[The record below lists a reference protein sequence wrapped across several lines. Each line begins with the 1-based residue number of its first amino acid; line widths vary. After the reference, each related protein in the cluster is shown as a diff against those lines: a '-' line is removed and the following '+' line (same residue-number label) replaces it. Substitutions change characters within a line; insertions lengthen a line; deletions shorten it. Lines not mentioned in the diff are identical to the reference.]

1 MQFSLYLYQGLVLS
15 KEATKFLLKDKNG
28 EVVIMDRHI
37 PIVLSALEATLVL
50 TLKNNKTKYICLERG
65 IIEFKQNT
73 AKVLASLAVVR
84 DSEKEAQTAFLEA
97 KNTALNNAKKENNEF
112 TILEKKLKDQ
122 IHLTKAGSL

>member
-1 MQFSLYLYQGLVLS
+1 MQFNLYLYQGLVLS
-15 KEATKFLLKDKNG
+15 KEATMFLLKDKNG

-50 TLKNNKTKYICLERG
+50 TLKNNETKYICLERG

-73 AKVLASLAVVR
+73 AKVLASLAIVR

>member
-1 MQFSLYLYQGLVLS
+1 MQFNLYLYQGLVLS
-15 KEATKFLLKDKNG
+15 EVATKFLLKDKNG
-28 EVVIMDRHI
+28 EVVIMDKHI

-50 TLKNNKTKYICLERG
+50 TLKNNETKYICLERG

-73 AKVLASLAVVR
+73 AKVLASLAIVR
-84 DSEKEAQTAFLEA
+84 DSEKEAQIAFLEA
-97 KNTALNNAKKENNEF
+97 KNTALNNAKKENNDF

>member
-1 MQFSLYLYQGLVLS
+1 MLFNLYLYQGLVLS

-50 TLKNNKTKYICLERG
+50 TLKNNQTKYICLERG

>member
-1 MQFSLYLYQGLVLS
+1 MQFNLYLYQGLVLS

-50 TLKNNKTKYICLERG
+50 TLKNNQTKYICLERG
-65 IIEFKQNT
+65 IIDFKQNT
-73 AKVLASLAVVR
+73 AKVLVSLAVVR

>member
-1 MQFSLYLYQGLVLS
+1 MQFNLYLYQCLVLS

-50 TLKNNKTKYICLERG
+50 TLKNNETKYICLERG

>member
-1 MQFSLYLYQGLVLS
+1 MQFNLYLYQGLVLS
-15 KEATKFLLKDKNG
+15 KEATKFLLKNKNG

-50 TLKNNKTKYICLERG
+50 TLKNNQTKYICLERG

-84 DSEKEAQTAFLEA
+84 DSEKEAQTAFVEA

>member
-1 MQFSLYLYQGLVLS
+1 MLFNLYLYQGLVLS

-50 TLKNNKTKYICLERG
+50 TLKNNQTKYICLERG

-73 AKVLASLAVVR
+73 AKVLASLAIVR
-84 DSEKEAQTAFLEA
+84 DSEKEAQTAFHEA

>member
-1 MQFSLYLYQGLVLS
+1 MQFNLYLYQGLVLS

-28 EVVIMDRHI
+28 EVVIMDKHI
-37 PIVLSALEATLVL
+37 PIVLSALEATLVV
-50 TLKNNKTKYICLERG
+50 TLKNNETKYICLERG
-65 IIEFKQNT
+65 IVEFKQNT
-73 AKVLASLAVVR
+73 AKVLASLAVVK

>member
-1 MQFSLYLYQGLVLS
+1 MQFNLYLYQGLVLS

-50 TLKNNKTKYICLERG
+50 TLKNNQTKYICLERG

-73 AKVLASLAVVR
+73 AKVLASLAVVK

>member
-1 MQFSLYLYQGLVLS
+1 MQFNLYLYQGLVLS

-28 EVVIMDRHI
+28 EVVIMDKHI

-50 TLKNNKTKYICLERG
+50 TLKNNETKYICLERG

>member
-1 MQFSLYLYQGLVLS
+1 MQFNLYLYQGLVLS

-28 EVVIMDRHI
+28 EVVIMDKHI

-50 TLKNNKTKYICLERG
+50 TLKNNETKYICLERG

-84 DSEKEAQTAFLEA
+84 DSEKDAQTAFLEA

>member
-1 MQFSLYLYQGLVLS
+1 MQFNLYLYQGLVLS
-15 KEATKFLLKDKNG
+15 KEATKFLLKDKKG
-28 EVVIMDRHI
+28 EVVIMDKHI

-50 TLKNNKTKYICLERG
+50 TLKNNQTKYICLERG

>member
-1 MQFSLYLYQGLVLS
+1 MQFNLYLYQGLVLS
-15 KEATKFLLKDKNG
+15 EVATKFLLKDKNG
-28 EVVIMDRHI
+28 EVVIMDKHI

-50 TLKNNKTKYICLERG
+50 TLKNNEIKYICLERG

>member
-1 MQFSLYLYQGLVLS
+1 MQFNLYLYQGLVLS

-50 TLKNNKTKYICLERG
+50 TLKNNQTKYICLERG

-122 IHLTKAGSL
+122 IHLTKAGSF

>member
-1 MQFSLYLYQGLVLS
+1 MLFNLYLYQGLVLS

-37 PIVLSALEATLVL
+37 PIVFSALDATLAL
-50 TLKNNKTKYICLERG
+50 TLKNNQTKYICLERG

-112 TILEKKLKDQ
+112 TILEKKLKEQ
-122 IHLTKAGSL
+122 IHLTKAGSF

>member
-1 MQFSLYLYQGLVLS
+1 MQFNLYLYQGLVLS
-15 KEATKFLLKDKNG
+15 KEATKFLLKDKKG

-50 TLKNNKTKYICLERG
+50 TLKNNQTKYICLERG

>member
-1 MQFSLYLYQGLVLS
+1 MLFNLYLYQGLVLS

-50 TLKNNKTKYICLERG
+50 TLKNNQTKYICLERG

-73 AKVLASLAVVR
+73 AKVLALLAIVR
-84 DSEKEAQTAFLEA
+84 DSEKEAQTAFIEA

>member
-1 MQFSLYLYQGLVLS
+1 MQFNLYLYQGLILC

-28 EVVIMDRHI
+28 EVVIMDKHI

-50 TLKNNKTKYICLERG
+50 TLKNNETKYICLERG

-84 DSEKEAQTAFLEA
+84 DFEKEAQIAFFEA

>member
-1 MQFSLYLYQGLVLS
+1 MQFNLYLYQGLVLS

-28 EVVIMDRHI
+28 EVVIMDKHI

-50 TLKNNKTKYICLERG
+50 TLKNNETKYICLERG

-73 AKVLASLAVVR
+73 AKVLASLAIVS

-97 KNTALNNAKKENNEF
+97 KKTALNNAKKENNEF

>member
-1 MQFSLYLYQGLVLS
+1 MQFNLYLYQGLILS

-50 TLKNNKTKYICLERG
+50 TLKNNETKYICLERG

-73 AKVLASLAVVR
+73 AKVLASLAIVR

>member
-1 MQFSLYLYQGLVLS
+1 MLFNLYLYQGLVLS

-50 TLKNNKTKYICLERG
+50 TLKNNETKYICLERG

>member
-1 MQFSLYLYQGLVLS
+1 MQFNLYLYQGLVLS

-28 EVVIMDRHI
+28 EVVIMDKHI

-50 TLKNNKTKYICLERG
+50 TLKNNETKYICLERG

-73 AKVLASLAVVR
+73 AKVLASLAVVK

>member
-1 MQFSLYLYQGLVLS
+1 MLFNLYLYQGLVLS

-50 TLKNNKTKYICLERG
+50 TLKNNQTKYICLERG

-73 AKVLASLAVVR
+73 AKVLASLAIVR

>member
-1 MQFSLYLYQGLVLS
+1 MQFNLYLYQGLILS

-50 TLKNNKTKYICLERG
+50 TLKNNEIKYICLERG

-73 AKVLASLAVVR
+73 AKVLASLAIVR

-97 KNTALNNAKKENNEF
+97 KSTALNNAKKENNEF

>member
-1 MQFSLYLYQGLVLS
+1 MQFNLYLYQGLVLS
-15 KEATKFLLKDKNG
+15 EDATKFLLKDKNG
-28 EVVIMDRHI
+28 EVVIMDKHI

-50 TLKNNKTKYICLERG
+50 TLKNNQTKYICLERG

-73 AKVLASLAVVR
+73 AKVLASLAVVK
-84 DSEKEAQTAFLEA
+84 DSEKAAQTAFLEA

>member
-1 MQFSLYLYQGLVLS
+1 MQFNLYLYQGLVLS

-28 EVVIMDRHI
+28 EVVIMDKHI

-50 TLKNNKTKYICLERG
+50 TLKNNETKYICLERG

-73 AKVLASLAVVR
+73 AKVLASLAIVR
-84 DSEKEAQTAFLEA
+84 DSQKEAQTAFLEA

>member
-1 MQFSLYLYQGLVLS
+1 MQFNLYLYQGLVLS

-28 EVVIMDRHI
+28 EVAIMDKHI
-37 PIVLSALEATLVL
+37 PIVLSTLEATLVL
-50 TLKNNKTKYICLERG
+50 TLKNNETKYICLERG

-84 DSEKEAQTAFLEA
+84 DSEKDAQTAFLEA

>member
-1 MQFSLYLYQGLVLS
+1 MQFNLYLYQGLVLS

-28 EVVIMDRHI
+28 EVVIMDKHI

-50 TLKNNKTKYICLERG
+50 TLKNNEIKYICLERG

-84 DSEKEAQTAFLEA
+84 DSEKDAQTAFLEA

>member
-1 MQFSLYLYQGLVLS
+1 MQFNLYLYQGLMLTE
-15 KEATKFLLKDKNG
+15 EATKFLLKDKNG
-28 EVVIMDRHI
+28 EVVIMDKHI

-50 TLKNNKTKYICLERG
+50 TLKNNETKYICLERG

-84 DSEKEAQTAFLEA
+84 DSEKDAQTAFLEA

-122 IHLTKAGSL
+122 IHLTKAGLL

>member
-1 MQFSLYLYQGLVLS
+1 MQFNLYLYQGLVLS

-50 TLKNNKTKYICLERG
+50 TLKNNQTKYICLERG

>member
-1 MQFSLYLYQGLVLS
+1 MLFNLYLYQGLELS

-50 TLKNNKTKYICLERG
+50 TLKNNQTKYICLERG

>member
-1 MQFSLYLYQGLVLS
+1 MQFNLYLYQGLVLS
-15 KEATKFLLKDKNG
+15 LEATKFLLKDKNG
-28 EVVIMDRHI
+28 EVVIMDKHI

-50 TLKNNKTKYICLERG
+50 TLKNNQTKYICLERG

-73 AKVLASLAVVR
+73 AKVLASLAVVK
-84 DSEKEAQTAFLEA
+84 DSEKAAQTAFIEA

>member
-1 MQFSLYLYQGLVLS
+1 MQFNLYLYQGLILS

-28 EVVIMDRHI
+28 EVVIMDKHI

-50 TLKNNKTKYICLERG
+50 TLKNNETKYICLERG

>member
-1 MQFSLYLYQGLVLS
+1 
-15 KEATKFLLKDKNG
+15 
-28 EVVIMDRHI
+28 MDRHI
-37 PIVLSALEATLVL
+37 PIVLSALETTLVL
-50 TLKNNKTKYICLERG
+50 TLKNNETKYICLERG

-84 DSEKEAQTAFLEA
+84 DSEKDAQTAFFEA

-122 IHLTKAGSL
+122 IYLTKAGSL

>member
-1 MQFSLYLYQGLVLS
+1 MQFNLYLYQGLILS
-15 KEATKFLLKDKNG
+15 EEATKFLLKNKNG

-50 TLKNNKTKYICLERG
+50 TLKNNETKYICLERG

-73 AKVLASLAVVR
+73 AKVLASLAIVR
-84 DSEKEAQTAFLEA
+84 DSEKEAQTAFLED
-97 KNTALNNAKKENNEF
+97 KSTALNNAKKENNEF

>member
-1 MQFSLYLYQGLVLS
+1 MQFNLYLYQGLVLS

-28 EVVIMDRHI
+28 EVVIMDKHI

-50 TLKNNKTKYICLERG
+50 TLKNNQTKYICLERG

>member
-1 MQFSLYLYQGLVLS
+1 MQFNLYLYQGLVLS

-28 EVVIMDRHI
+28 EVVIMDKHI

-50 TLKNNKTKYICLERG
+50 TLKNNQTKYICLERG

-84 DSEKEAQTAFLEA
+84 DSEKEAQTAFFEA

>member
-1 MQFSLYLYQGLVLS
+1 MQFNLYLYQGLVLS

-50 TLKNNKTKYICLERG
+50 TLKSNETKYICLERG

-112 TILEKKLKDQ
+112 TILEKKLKYQ